1 MRARVWG
8 LPLRRM
14 STTDPLLDPERHFLA
29 VIQQVKDYAIFSLDL
44 EGRCRSWNAGVER
57 ILGFT
62 ADEFVGHDVSHLIFT
77 PEAQQDGVPQREL
90 AQAATAGQ
98 ANDDRWMR
106 RRDGTLFYATGIT
119 TGLRNER
126 DELIGYVK
134 VMRDRTQWKQ
144 LQSQLQQTVDELA
157 RIDRHRSEFI
167 AMLAHELRNPLAPL
181 RHAVHMLPRVAR
193 DPKELASVAAMMER
207 QVGHMGRLIDDL
219 MDVGRLTQG
228 RIELRRQLIDID
240 AAIASA
246 VEAVGGQF
254 NEKGHTLEITPAA
267 GTVHV
272 NADPTRLTQVIVN
285 LLNNAAKF
293 TPPPGHVW
301 LSTEREANEVVIR
314 VRDTGVGLE
323 LDEQMQI
330 FELFAQMD
338 VSMERAQ
345 GGLGIGLSLVRQL
358 VELHGGTIAVYSAG
372 RGQGS
377 EFTVRLPTADEVQP
391 PVQQP
396 AASPSPVPP
405 RKILVVDD
413 NIDAANSLASLLRL
427 GGHDVH
433 VAHDGAIALQMALA
447 ERPEVVVLDLGLP
460 VMNGFDVARRLRQ
473 GRGNS
478 PTPLLI
484 ALTGWGQ
491 PEDRERS
498 YEAGFDAHLV
508 KPVAPPAL
516 DDLLRSLAGSRR

>member
-228 RIELRRQLIDID
+228 RIELRRQL
-240 AAIASA
+240 
-246 VEAVGGQF
+246 
-254 NEKGHTLEITPAA
+254 TT
-267 GTVHV
+267 
-272 NADPTRLTQVIVN
+272 
-285 LLNNAAKF
+285 
-293 TPPPGHVW
+293 
-301 LSTEREANEVVIR
+301 ST
-314 VRDTGVGLE
+314 
-323 LDEQMQI
+323 
-330 FELFAQMD
+330 
-338 VSMERAQ
+338 
-345 GGLGIGLSLVRQL
+345 
-358 VELHGGTIAVYSAG
+358 
-372 RGQGS
+372 
-377 EFTVRLPTADEVQP
+377 
-391 PVQQP
+391 
-396 AASPSPVPP
+396 
-405 RKILVVDD
+405 
-413 NIDAANSLASLLRL
+413 
-427 GGHDVH
+427 
-433 VAHDGAIALQMALA
+433 
-447 ERPEVVVLDLGLP
+447 
-460 VMNGFDVARRLRQ
+460 
-473 GRGNS
+473 
-478 PTPLLI
+478 
-484 ALTGWGQ
+484 
-491 PEDRERS
+491 
-498 YEAGFDAHLV
+498 
-508 KPVAPPAL
+508 
-516 DDLLRSLAGSRR
+516 